1 MHDIVC
7 HTPIRGPM
15 IKDDKVAQLKYFM
28 LFDFTL
34 RSTCIVAWFGMRDI
48 MGWFGMRVY

>member
-7 HTPIRGPM
+7 HIRLTPIRGPM

-28 LFDFTL
+28 KF
-34 RSTCIVAWFGMRDI
+34 
-48 MGWFGMRVY
+48 